1 MNKNIVSNL
10 YRTCT
15 ELVPNLYRGC
25 TKRIFG
31 KNRGLSYIFGVL
43 LVFLCSINIQAGIK
57 LQKQGTATQLVVNGK
72 PMLLMAGE
80 LSNSAATSPQ
90 DIRKALK
97 AMHYSGVNAVFVPA
111 YWEFVEP
118 SEGKYD
124 FALVDSVISNAR
136 KREMKVIFLWFGA
149 WKNSMSCYA
158 PLWVKENTKRFP
170 RALTENGKPLE
181 IGSAFSDNL
190 LQADK
195 QAFCELMKHIKAVDE
210 QENTVVMMQVENE
223 IGMLE
228 SARDHSPLAEKA
240 YKQQV
245 PASLLKALKLSKQ
258 GTWAEVFG
266 TDSYADEKF
275 QAYYY
280 AKYVEQLASAGKA
293 IHNIPMYVNAAMNS
307 RGRKPGEYPSAGPL
321 AHLINI
327 WKHAAPSIDIFA
339 PDLYDTGYKGW
350 VAKYKRAD
358 NPFFTPEVKCDM
370 NSGVKAYY
378 TFGETDAISFS
389 PFALDQ
395 ANAKVRAQVRS
406 AYRTLHQLSPILLQH
421 QGKGDNWGLLF
432 DQEDKERIIEDGDL
446 VMTCRHFF
454 TLPWDPR
461 ATDGSKW
468 PEGGGLIQKI
478 AKNEYLVAGN
488 GIVVVFQSKTEKQQA
503 EEKKLGEDGFVD
515 NGSTNPK
522 DAIAVNKAKGKDASS
537 GKPQFKGKRIGIGYA
552 DQVSFDKDGKMQFIR
567 RDNGDQDHQGRHVRI
582 SCGDNEILHVKLYE
596 Y

>member
-1 MNKNIVSNL
+1 MLRMKSECAPNKL
-10 YRTCT
+10 RLWRC
-15 ELVPNLYRGC
+15 LFLA
-25 TKRIFG
+25 IFAWT
-31 KNRGLSYIFGVL
+31 Y
-43 LVFLCSINIQAGIK
+43 CINMQAGVK

-72 PMLLMAGE
+72 PMLLLAGE
-80 LSNSAATSPQ
+80 LSNSAATSPA
-90 DIRKALK
+90 DIKQAFKALRR
-97 AMHYSGVNAVFVPA
+97 SGANAVFVPA

-118 SEGKYD
+118 TEGKYD
-124 FALVDSVISNAR
+124 FALVDSVITTAR
-136 KREMKVIFLWFGA
+136 KHDIKVIFLWFGA

-181 IGSAFSDNL
+181 IGAAFSDNL

-195 QAFCELMKHIKAVDE
+195 RAFCELMKHIKAVDE

-228 SARDHSPLAEKA
+228 SARDHSALAEKA

-245 PASLLKALKLSKQ
+245 PTSLIKALKLNKK

-266 TDSYADEKF
+266 TDLYADEKF
-275 QAYYY
+275 QAYHY

-293 IHNIPMYVNAAMNS
+293 IYNIPMYVNAAMNS

-327 WKHAAPSIDIFA
+327 WKCAAPSIDIYA
-339 PDLYDTGYKGW
+339 PDIYDTGYKGW
-350 VAKYKRAD
+350 VEKYKRPD

-370 NSGVKAYY
+370 NSGVKALY

-395 ANAKVRAQVRS
+395 ADYKVKNNLAKS
-406 AYRTLHQLSPILLQH
+406 YKTLQQLSPILLQH
-421 QGKGDNWGLLF
+421 QGKGKNWGVLF
-432 DQEDKERIIEDGDL
+432 DQEDKERIIEDGDI
-446 VMTCRHFF
+446 VMTCRHNF

-461 ATDGSKW
+461 ATDGSQW
-468 PEGGGLIQKI
+468 PEGGGLILKL

-488 GIVVVFQSKTEKQQA
+488 GIVVTWQTKTEKQQA
-503 EEKKLGEDGFVD
+503 EEKKLGEDGFID
-515 NGSTNPK
+515 NGK
-522 DAIAVNKAKGKDASS
+522 DGNTTKVIA
-537 GKPQFKGKRIGIGYA
+537 PFKGKRIGIGHV
-552 DQVSFDKDGKMQFIR
+552 DQVEFDENGQMKFIR
-567 RDNGDQDHQGRHVRI
+567 RDNGDQDHQGRHARI
-582 SCGDNEILHVKLYE
+582 SCGEYKILHVKLYE

>member
-1 MNKNIVSNL
+1 M
-10 YRTCT
+10 
-15 ELVPNLYRGC
+15 
-25 TKRIFG
+25 KRIAIITAILLANLG
-31 KNRGLSYIFGVL
+31 MLSASV
-43 LVFLCSINIQAGIK
+43 K
-57 LQKQGTATQLVVNGK
+57 LQKQGTATQLMVNGK
-72 PMLLMAGE
+72 PMMLLAGE
-80 LSNSAATSPQ
+80 LSNSAGTSSA
-90 DIRKALK
+90 DIA
-97 AMHYSGVNAVFVPA
+97 AAFESMSQSGVNSVFVPA
-111 YWEFVEP
+111 YWEFIEP

-124 FALVDSVISNAR
+124 FTLVDNVIETAR
-136 KREMKVIFLWFGA
+136 KHDTKVIFLWFGA

-170 RALTENGKPLE
+170 RALTETGKPLE
-181 IGSAFSDNL
+181 ICSAFSDNL

-195 QAFCELMKHIKAVDE
+195 RAFCELMKHIKAVDE
-210 QENTVVMMQVENE
+210 QQNTVVMVQVENE

-228 SARDHSPLAEKA
+228 SARDYSPLAENA
-240 YKQQV
+240 YKQPV
-245 PASLLKALKLSKQ
+245 PSDLLKALKQSKK

-266 TDSYADEKF
+266 TDRYADEKF
-275 QAYYY
+275 QAYHY
-280 AKYVEQLASAGKA
+280 AKYVEQLAKAGKA
-293 IHNIPMYVNAAMNS
+293 IYDLPMYVNAAMDS

-327 WKHAAPSIDIFA
+327 WKCAAPSIDVYA
-339 PDLYDTGYKGW
+339 PDIYDSGFKGW

-358 NPFFTPEVKCDM
+358 NPFLTPEVKCDT

-395 ANAKVRAQVRS
+395 AAEKVKGNINGSYQL
-406 AYRTLHQLSPILLQH
+406 LHQLSPILLQH
-421 QGKGDNWGLLF
+421 QGKGNCWGLLF
-432 DQEDKERIIEDGDL
+432 DQEDKERVIEDGDL

-478 AKNEYLVAGN
+478 GKNEYLVAGN

-503 EEKKLGEDGFVD
+503 EEKELGEDGFVD
-515 NGSTNPK
+515 NGSAESTTK
-522 DAIAVNKAKGKDASS
+522 KAT
-537 GKPQFKGKRIGIGYA
+537 QFKGKRIGISYV
-552 DQVSFDKDGKMQFIR
+552 DQVEVDENGKLQFIR
-567 RDNGDQDHQGRHVRI
+567 RDNGDQDHQGRHARI
-582 SCGDNEILHVKLYE
+582 SCGENKILHIKLYE

>member
-1 MNKNIVSNL
+1 MNKPS
-10 YRTCT
+10 
-15 ELVPNLYRGC
+15 
-25 TKRIFG
+25 
-31 KNRGLSYIFGVL
+31 SYKGTLLVL
-43 LVFLCSINIQAGIK
+43 LALLWCTNIMAGVR

-72 PMLLMAGE
+72 PMLLLAGE
-80 LSNSAATSPQ
+80 LSNSAATNPA
-90 DIRKALK
+90 DIKK
-97 AMHYSGVNAVFVPA
+97 AMTQMARSGANSVFAPA

-118 SEGKYD
+118 QEGRFD
-124 FALVDSVISNAR
+124 FALVDSVIACAR
-136 KREMKVIFLWFGA
+136 QKDLKVVFLWFGA

-181 IGSAFSDNL
+181 ICSAFSDEL

-195 QAFCELMKHIKAVDE
+195 RAFCELMKHLKAVDE
-210 QENTVVMMQVENE
+210 QENTVVMVQVENE

-228 SARDHSPLAEKA
+228 SARDHSLLAEKA

-245 PASLLKALKLSKQ
+245 PASLLKALKQNKK
-258 GTWAEVFG
+258 GTWPEVFG
-266 TDSYADEKF
+266 TDRYADEKF

-293 IHNIPMYVNAAMNS
+293 IYNVPMYVNAAMDS

-327 WKHAAPSIDIFA
+327 WKHAAPSIDIYA
-339 PDLYDTGYKGW
+339 PDIYDSGYKDW
-350 VAKYKRAD
+350 VKKYKRAD
-358 NPFFTPEVKCDM
+358 NPFFTPEVKCDE

-395 ANAKVRAQVRS
+395 ADSKVRHQLKS
-406 AYRTLHQLSPILLQH
+406 AYSTLKQLSPILLQH
-421 QGKGDNWGLLF
+421 QGKGENWGLLF
-432 DQEDKERIIEDGDL
+432 DQGDKERIIEDGDIT
-446 VMTCRHFF
+446 MTCRHFF

-468 PEGGGLIQKI
+468 KEGGGLIVRL

-515 NGSTNPK
+515 NGGEANNQK
-522 DAIAVNKAKGKDASS
+522 KAAAT
-537 GKPQFKGKRIGIGYA
+537 FKGKRIGIGYV
-552 DQVSFDKDGKMQFIR
+552 DQVEVDEDGNLQFVR
-567 RDNGDQDHQGRHVRI
+567 RDNGDQDHQGRHARI
-582 SCGDNEILHVKLYE
+582 SCGENKILHVKLYE

>member
-1 MNKNIVSNL
+1 MNKITLQNL
-10 YRTCT
+10 HHTC
-15 ELVPNLYRGC
+15 
-25 TKRIFG
+25 
-31 KNRGLSYIFGVL
+31 LSTWMVMMIAFFCCL
-43 LVFLCSINIQAGIK
+43 SMQASIK
-57 LQKQGTATQLVVNGK
+57 LQKQGTATQLIVNGK
-72 PMLLMAGE
+72 PMLLLAGE
-80 LSNSAATSPQ
+80 LSNSAATNAQ
-90 DIRKALK
+90 DIRN
-97 AMHYSGVNAVFVPA
+97 AMKTMHNSGVNTVFVPA
-111 YWEFVEP
+111 YWEFIEP

-124 FALVDSVISNAR
+124 FNLVDCVISSAR
-136 KREMKVIFLWFGA
+136 KQDLKVVFLWFGA

-195 QAFCELMKHIKAVDE
+195 RAFCELMKHIKAVDE
-210 QENTVVMMQVENE
+210 QENTVLMLQVENE

-228 SARDHSPLAEKA
+228 SARDHSPIAEKA

-245 PASLLKALKLSKQ
+245 PASLLKALKLNKK

-266 TDSYADEKF
+266 TDCYADEKF
-275 QAYYY
+275 QAYHY

-293 IHNIPMYVNAAMNS
+293 IYNIPMYVNAAMNS

-321 AHLINI
+321 AHLISI
-327 WKHAAPSIDIFA
+327 WKNAAPSIDIFA
-339 PDLYDTGYKGW
+339 PDIYDTDYKGW

-358 NPFFTPEVKCDM
+358 NPFFTPEVKCDA

-378 TFGETDAISFS
+378 TFGETDAISYS

-395 ANAKVRAQVRS
+395 ADYVVTNQVRN
-406 AYRTLHQLSPILLQH
+406 AYLTLRQFSPILLQH
-421 QGKGDNWGLLF
+421 QGKGASWGLLF
-432 DQEDKERIIEDGDL
+432 DQEDKERIIEDGNL
-446 VMTCRHFF
+446 MMTCRHFF

-461 ATDGSKW
+461 ATDGSQW
-468 PEGGGLIQKI
+468 PEGGGLILKI

-515 NGSTNPK
+515 NGNAK
-522 DAIAVNKAKGKDASS
+522 DATSENNPHDKNSASS
-537 GKPQFKGKRIGIGYA
+537 KPTFKGKRIGIGYA
-552 DQVSFDKDGKMQFIR
+552 DQVTFDKDGKMQFIR

>member
-1 MNKNIVSNL
+1 MNKPS
-10 YRTCT
+10 
-15 ELVPNLYRGC
+15 
-25 TKRIFG
+25 
-31 KNRGLSYIFGVL
+31 SYKGTLLVL
-43 LVFLCSINIQAGIK
+43 LALLWSTNIMAGVR

-72 PMLLMAGE
+72 PMLLLAGE
-80 LSNSAATSPQ
+80 LSNSAATNPA
-90 DIRKALK
+90 DIKK
-97 AMHYSGVNAVFVPA
+97 AMTQMARSGANSVFVPA

-118 SEGKYD
+118 QEGRFD
-124 FALVDSVISNAR
+124 FALVDSVIACAR
-136 KREMKVIFLWFGA
+136 QKDLKVVFLWFGA

-181 IGSAFSDNL
+181 ICSAFSDEL

-195 QAFCELMKHIKAVDE
+195 RAFCELMKHLKAVDE
-210 QENTVVMMQVENE
+210 QENTVVMVQVENE

-228 SARDHSPLAEKA
+228 SARDHSSLAEKA

-245 PASLLKALKLSKQ
+245 PASLLKALKQNKK
-258 GTWAEVFG
+258 GTWPEVFG
-266 TDSYADEKF
+266 TDRYADEKF

-280 AKYVEQLASAGKA
+280 AKYVEQLASAGKV
-293 IHNIPMYVNAAMNS
+293 IYNVPMYVNAAMDS

-321 AHLINI
+321 AHLVNI
-327 WKHAAPSIDIFA
+327 WKHAAPSIDIYA
-339 PDLYDTGYKGW
+339 PDIYDSGYKDW
-350 VAKYKRAD
+350 VKKYKRAD
-358 NPFFTPEVKCDM
+358 NPFFTPEVKCDE

-395 ANAKVRAQVRS
+395 ADSKVRHQLKS
-406 AYRTLHQLSPILLQH
+406 AYSTLKQLSPILLQH
-421 QGKGDNWGLLF
+421 QGKGENWGLLF
-432 DQEDKERIIEDGDL
+432 DQGDKERIIEDGDIT
-446 VMTCRHFF
+446 MTCRHFF

-468 PEGGGLIQKI
+468 KEGGGLIVRL

-515 NGSTNPK
+515 NGGEANNQK
-522 DAIAVNKAKGKDASS
+522 KAAAT
-537 GKPQFKGKRIGIGYA
+537 FKGKRIGIGYV
-552 DQVSFDKDGKMQFIR
+552 DQVEVDEDGNLQFIR
-567 RDNGDQDHQGRHVRI
+567 RDNGDQDHQGRHARI
-582 SCGDNEILHVKLYE
+582 SCGENKILHVKLYE

>member
-1 MNKNIVSNL
+1 MNKKTISDL
-10 YRTCT
+10 HRTCIGLT
-15 ELVPNLYRGC
+15 SDLYQAYKYTTLV
-25 TKRIFG
+25 F
-31 KNRGLSYIFGVL
+31 FVL
-43 LVFLCSINIQAGIK
+43 LYGISIQAGVK

-72 PMLLMAGE
+72 PMLLLAGE
-80 LSNSAATSPQ
+80 LSNSAATSPA
-90 DIRKALK
+90 DIRKAFK
-97 AMHYSGVNAVFVPA
+97 SVSWSGANSVFVPA
-111 YWEFVEP
+111 YWEFIEP

-136 KREMKVIFLWFGA
+136 KHEMKVIFLWFGA

-170 RALTENGKPLE
+170 RALTENDKPLE
-181 IGSAFSDNL
+181 IASAFSDNL

-195 QAFCELMKHIKAVDE
+195 RAFCELMKHIKAVDE
-210 QENTVVMMQVENE
+210 KENTVVMMQVENE

-228 SARDHSPLAEKA
+228 SARDHSPMAEKA
-240 YKQQV
+240 YKQAV
-245 PASLLKALKLSKQ
+245 PNELLKALKLNKK
-258 GTWAEVFG
+258 GTWAQVFG
-266 TDSYADEKF
+266 TDRYADEKF

-293 IHNIPMYVNAAMNS
+293 IYNIPMYVNAAMNS

-321 AHLINI
+321 AHLIYI
-327 WKHAAPSIDIFA
+327 WKCGAPSIDIFA
-339 PDLYDTGYKGW
+339 PDIYDTGYKGW
-350 VAKYKRAD
+350 VEKYKRAD
-358 NPFFTPEVKCDM
+358 NPFFTPEVKCDD

-395 ANAKVRAQVRS
+395 ADYKVRKKVQQS
-406 AYRTLHQLSPILLQH
+406 YKLLKQLSPILLQQ
-421 QGKGDNWGLLF
+421 QGKGNNWGLLF
-432 DQEDKERIIEDGDL
+432 DQEDKERIIEDGDIT
-446 VMTCRHFF
+446 MTCRHFF

-478 AKNEYLVAGN
+478 GKNEYIVAGN

-515 NGSTNPK
+515 NGSSEIQKKQT
-522 DAIAVNKAKGKDASS
+522 SS
-537 GKPQFKGKRIGIGYA
+537 FKGKRIGIGYV
-552 DQVSFDKDGKMQFIR
+552 DQVEVDKDGKLIFIR
-567 RDNGDQDHQGRHVRI
+567 RDNGDQDHQGRHARI
-582 SCGDNEILHVKLYE
+582 SCGENKILHIKLYE

>member
-1 MNKNIVSNL
+1 MYYTSYPNVTRMRPECTPNVSRMRKSIILALLAFL
-10 YRTCT
+10 YCITM
-15 ELVPNLYRGC
+15 
-25 TKRIFG
+25 
-31 KNRGLSYIFGVL
+31 
-43 LVFLCSINIQAGIK
+43 QAGVK

-72 PMLLMAGE
+72 PMLLLAGE
-80 LSNSAATSPQ
+80 LSNSAATNPK
-90 DIRKALK
+90 DITFALK
-97 AMHYSGVNAVFVPA
+97 EVKNSGANAVFVPA
-111 YWEFVEP
+111 YWEFIEP

-158 PLWVKENTKRFP
+158 PQWVKENTKRFP
-170 RALTENGKPLE
+170 RACTENGKPLE

-195 QAFCELMKHIKAVDE
+195 RAFCELMKHIKAVDE
-210 QENTVVMMQVENE
+210 QENIVVMVQVENE

-240 YKQQV
+240 YKLPV
-245 PASLLKALKLSKQ
+245 PTPLLKALKLNKK

-266 TDSYADEKF
+266 TDCYADEKF

-293 IHNIPMYVNAAMNS
+293 IYNIPMYVNAAMNS

-321 AHLINI
+321 VHLINI
-327 WKHAAPSIDIFA
+327 WKCAAPSIDIFA
-339 PDLYDTGYKGW
+339 PDIYDTGYKDW
-350 VAKYKRAD
+350 VAKYKRPD

-395 ANAKVRAQVRS
+395 ADLKARKQIRS
-406 AYRTLHQLSPILLQH
+406 SYYILNQLSPILLQH
-421 QGKGDNWGLLF
+421 QGKDNNWGLLF
-432 DQEDKERIIEDGDL
+432 DQEDKERIIEDGDIVL
-446 VMTCRHFF
+446 TCRHYF

-461 ATDGSKW
+461 ATDGSRW

-478 AKNEYLVAGN
+478 AKNEYLIAGN

-515 NGSTNPK
+515 NGN
-522 DAIAVNKAKGKDASS
+522 DADKVKTAASQKTAS
-537 GKPQFKGKRIGIGYA
+537 RFKGKRIGLSYV
-552 DQVSFDKDGKMQFIR
+552 DQVEIDEAGNLKFIR
-567 RDNGDQDHQGRHVRI
+567 RDNGDQDHQGRHARI
-582 SCGDNEILHVKLYE
+582 SCGENKILHVKVYE

>member
-1 MNKNIVSNL
+1 MNKIIVFLIAS
-10 YRTCT
+10 
-15 ELVPNLYRGC
+15 
-25 TKRIFG
+25 
-31 KNRGLSYIFGVL
+31 
-43 LVFLCSINIQAGIK
+43 LCSINILASIK

-72 PMLLMAGE
+72 PMLLFAGE
-80 LSNSAATSPQ
+80 LSNSAATSSL
-90 DIRKALK
+90 DITLALK
-97 AMHYSGVNAVFVPA
+97 SMARTGANAVFVPA
-111 YWEFVEP
+111 YWEFIEP
-118 SEGKYD
+118 AEGKYD

-136 KREMKVIFLWFGA
+136 KQNMKVIFLWFGA

-158 PLWVKENTKRFP
+158 PLWVKQDSKRFP

-181 IGSAFSDNL
+181 IGSAFSNEL
-190 LQADK
+190 LEADK
-195 QAFCELMKHIKAVDE
+195 RAFCELMKHIKAVDE

-228 SARDHSPLAEKA
+228 SARDYSPLAEKV

-245 PASLLKALKLSKQ
+245 PSSLLKALKLNKK

-266 TDSYADEKF
+266 TDCYADEKF
-275 QAYYY
+275 QAYHY

-293 IHNIPMYVNAAMNS
+293 IYNIPMYVNAAMNS

-327 WKHAAPSIDIFA
+327 WRCAAPSIDIYA
-339 PDLYDTGYKGW
+339 PDIYDSGYKNW
-350 VAKYKRAD
+350 VGKYKRPD
-358 NPFFTPEVKCDM
+358 NPFFTPEVKCDD

-395 ANAKVRAQVRS
+395 ANEKTQENIYQT
-406 AYRTLHQLSPILLQH
+406 YRQLKQLSPILLQH
-421 QGKGDNWGLLF
+421 QGKGENWGLLF
-432 DQEDKERIIEDGDL
+432 DQEDKERLIEDGDI

-488 GIVVVFQSKTEKQQA
+488 GIVITFQSKTEKQQT
-503 EEKKLGEDGFVD
+503 EEKELGEDGFVD
-515 NGSTNPK
+515 NGTTK
-522 DAIAVNKAKGKDASS
+522 TTQKKATT
-537 GKPQFKGKRIGIGYA
+537 FKGKRIGIGYV
-552 DQVSFDKDGKMQFIR
+552 DQVEVDGKGNLRFIR
-567 RDNGDQDHQGRHVRI
+567 RDNGDQDHQGRHARI
-582 SCGDNEILHVKLYE
+582 SCGENKILHIKLYE

>member
-1 MNKNIVSNL
+1 MNKIAVSDL
-10 YRTCT
+10 YRRCT
-15 ELVPNLYRGC
+15 ELVPKVYRMQKC
-25 TKRIFG
+25 AIF
-31 KNRGLSYIFGVL
+31 
-43 LVFLCSINIQAGIK
+43 VFFALIYCISIQAGVK
-57 LQKQGTATQLVVNGK
+57 LQKQGSATQLVVNGK
-72 PMLLMAGE
+72 PMLLLAGE
-80 LSNSAATSPQ
+80 LSNSAATSPT
-90 DIRKALK
+90 DIKKAIRKMK
-97 AMHYSGVNAVFVPA
+97 WSGVNSVFVPA

-118 SEGKYD
+118 QEGKYD
-124 FALVDSVISNAR
+124 FTLVDSVISNAR
-136 KREMKVIFLWFGA
+136 QNEIKVVFLWFGA

-158 PLWVKENTKRFP
+158 PQWVKENTKRFP
-170 RALTENGKPLE
+170 RSRTENGKPLE
-181 IGSAFSDNL
+181 ICSAFDPNI

-195 QAFCELMKHIKAVDE
+195 RAFCELMKHIKTVDE

-240 YKQQV
+240 YQQPV
-245 PASLLKALKLSKQ
+245 PAALLKALKLNKK
-258 GTWAEVFG
+258 GTWAQVFG
-266 TDSYADEKF
+266 TDRYADEKF

-280 AKYVEQLASAGKA
+280 AKYVEQLVSAGKA
-293 IHNIPMYVNAAMNS
+293 IYNIPMYVNAAMNS

-327 WKHAAPSIDIFA
+327 WKCAAPSIDIYA
-339 PDLYDTGYKGW
+339 PDIYDTGFKGW
-350 VAKYKRAD
+350 VVKYKRAD
-358 NPFFTPEVKCDM
+358 NPFFTPEVKCDD

-389 PFALDQ
+389 PFALDE
-395 ANAKVRAQVRS
+395 ARS
-406 AYRTLHQLSPILLQH
+406 NVQRGIKQSYKLLDSLSPILLQH
-421 QGKGDNWGLLF
+421 QGKGNNWGLLF
-432 DQEDKERIIEDGDL
+432 DQEDKERIIEDGNL

-488 GIVVVFQSKTEKQQA
+488 GIVIVFQSKSEKAQA

-515 NGSTNPK
+515 NGDNTES
-522 DAIAVNKAKGKDASS
+522 KAAS
-537 GKPQFKGKRIGIGYA
+537 KPQFKGKRIGISYV
-552 DQVSFDKDGKMQFIR
+552 DQVKVDKDGKLQFIR
-567 RDNGDQDHQGRHVRI
+567 RDNGDQDHQGRHARI
-582 SCGDNEILHVKLYE
+582 SCGENKILHIKLYE